1 MRITVKTISNKSFD
15 IDLITE
21 LCFTQTAGVAC
32 DSLWFKFRKK
42 ADMEE
47 IVTVK
52 AYNGETLIFNGICDC
67 QKIYHNKDG
76 FECYVF
82 ARSTAALL
90 VDNEAEPFTYNC
102 PTAKGL
108 CFSLAKDLGFKDS
121 LPDISSRDKYEVS
134 KGMSLYGAISQFV
147 LLKTGRRI
155 YISPENEIRCFE
167 KSDKV
172 KSLNAYRILSLMS
185 IINRGEPISK
195 IIFKK
200 SNSQSGYCLNT
211 AAKISDDLGIK
222 RVQYINLLSIP
233 MWQRE
238 YAVLQRLKSSYE
250 NYKVLEAMAAGYIG
264 DSLYSRFDCELDG
277 MIYDDY
283 FLTEKKYICDSK
295 GERTVL
301 VLKKQIDI
309 KEVTYVD

>member
-1 MRITVKTISNKSFD
+1 MRIMVKTISNKCFD

-21 LCFTQTAGVAC
+21 LCFTQTVGVAC

-42 ADMEE
+42 ADVEE
-47 IVTVK
+47 IETVK
-52 AYNGETLIFNGICDC
+52 AYNGESLIFNGICDC

-108 CFSLAKDLGFKDS
+108 CFSLAKDLGFKDA
-121 LPDISSRDKYEVS
+121 LPDISSNDKYEVA
-134 KGMSLYGAISQFV
+134 KGTSLYGAIRQFV
-147 LLKTGRRI
+147 LLKTGRMI
-155 YISPENEIRCFE
+155 YVSPDNEIRCFE
-167 KSDKV
+167 KSDEV
-172 KSLNAYRILSLMS
+172 KSLNTYRILSLTS
-185 IINRGEPISK
+185 IINRGEPVSK
-195 IIFKK
+195 IVFKK
-200 SNSQSGYCLNT
+200 SNSQSGYCLNMT
-211 AAKISDDLGIK
+211 AKVSNDLKIN
-222 RVQYINLLSIP
+222 RVQYINLLSLP

-238 YAVLQRLKSSYE
+238 YAVLQKLKSSYD
-250 NYKVLEAMAAGYIG
+250 NYKVLEIVAAGYVD
-264 DSLYSRFDCELDG
+264 DSLYSRFDCELDRI
-277 MIYDDY
+277 IYNDY

-295 GERTVL
+295 GERTAL
-301 VLKKQIDI
+301 VLKKQMDI